1 MTKKKKKSKKN
12 HYFTIVHQHAIMAYA
27 EAEDPKVRNNLYIEV
42 IGPAFDE
49 LVNKIVCTYKFYH
62 LPNIDSLKSECKEIL
77 LKAMSKFDGS
87 KGFSAFS
94 YFSAVTKNFFI
105 AKVKK
110 YSKQRRT
117 EVSYEDIAKN
127 TQEENLVS
135 EINYESQRE
144 AKEFWDFLL
153 VEIDNWEKL
162 DLKDQELK
170 VLKAVQT
177 VMNSVDDIEIF
188 NKKAVY
194 LYLRELTGLDTK
206 QVVNNLNKM
215 RERYGRFKKRWN
227 SGAI

>member
-1 MTKKKKKSKKN
+1 MAKKKSKKN
-12 HYFTIVHQHAIMAYA
+12 HYFTIVHQHAIIEYA
-27 EAEDPKVRNNLYIEV
+27 ETDDPKIRNDLYV
-42 IGPAFDE
+42 STIGPAFDE

-62 LPNIDSLKSECKEIL
+62 LPNIDSLKNECKEIL
-77 LKAMSKFDGS
+77 LKAMNKFDGS

-110 YSKQRRT
+110 HSKQRKT

-135 EINYESQRE
+135 EIDYESKRE
-144 AKEFWDFLL
+144 FKEFWDFLL
-153 VEIDNWEKL
+153 LEIDAWEKL
-162 DLKDQELK
+162 DLKAQELK
-170 VLKAVQT
+170 VLKAVRS
-177 VMNSVDDIEIF
+177 VMKSVDDIEIF

-206 QVVNNLNKM
+206 QIVNNLNKM
-215 RERYGRFKKRWN
+215 RERYGRFKRRWN
-227 SGAI
+227 NGSI